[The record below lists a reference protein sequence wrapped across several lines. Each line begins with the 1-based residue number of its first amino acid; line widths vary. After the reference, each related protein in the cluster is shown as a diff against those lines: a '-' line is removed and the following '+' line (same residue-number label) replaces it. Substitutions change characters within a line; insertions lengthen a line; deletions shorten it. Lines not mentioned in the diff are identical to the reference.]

1 MTHSGSSLRRV
12 AALVLCGAAGSVL
25 AVEPSAANGAE
36 DRSPFAVEVIAFDPA
51 PGQFVN
57 SAAFSDPMQALGPP
71 EGEGAATG
79 NNTSVV
85 NLGGFGGSIVLR
97 FDHVVENHPL
107 NPMGLDAIVFGN
119 AFYVGGD
126 SEARWAECATIEIG
140 LDGDGSG
147 DINGDERWYL
157 IAGSHTSSGSIA
169 PLVITWDDDLA
180 DMSHPP
186 ALASWIPPGRSGA
199 WNSRA
204 FALPPDVF
212 ESVVL
217 FNDAPLPGDEG
228 VWGYADTS
236 PTLLRGDFDG
246 DDIVDDPLVT
256 PEDFYT
262 VPDDPFNIGVDE
274 GSAGGDAFDIA
285 WAIDPM
291 TGQPAHLA
299 GFDMIRITNP
309 THIILGPIGEKSPE
323 IDAAAD
329 VRADPFADADADEDI
344 DLQDMSGLW
353 ICLDPQQPAPPDC
366 LVFLRFADDHVDH
379 ADAEAALTRMTGP
392 R

>member
-1 MTHSGSSLRRV
+1 MNHFRSLLRCV
-12 AALVLCGAAGSVL
+12 AAMVLWCAAENAP
-25 AVEPSAANGAE
+25 AVQPSAADRAE
-36 DRSPFAVEVIAFDPA
+36 ISSPFAVDVVAFDPA

-57 SAAFSDPMQALGPP
+57 SADFSDPLQALGPP

-97 FDHVVENHPL
+97 FDHIVEDHPL

-147 DINGDERWYL
+147 DIEGNERWYL
-157 IAGSHTSSGSIA
+157 VAGSHIPSGSIA
-169 PLVITWDDDLA
+169 PLVMTWDDDLA

-204 FALPPDVF
+204 IALPPDVF

-217 FNDAPLPGDEG
+217 FNDAPVPGDEG

-246 DDIVDDPLVT
+246 DDIVDDPLLA

-262 VPDDPFNIGVDE
+262 VPDDPLTMGVDE

-285 WAIDPM
+285 WAIDPV
-291 TGQPAHLA
+291 TGQPANLV

-323 IDAAAD
+323 IDAVAD
-329 VRADPFADADADEDI
+329 VRADPFADANADEDI
-344 DLQDMSGLW
+344 DLRDLSELW
-353 ICLDPQQPAPPDC
+353 ICFDPEQPAPPNC
-366 LVFLRFADDHVDH
+366 LVFLRFADDHVDS
-379 ADAEAALTRMTGP
+379 ADAEAALTRITGP